1 LARLLVSGSVLAAFP
16 LTTTRLA
23 LQSISREGIAM
34 PQSRW
39 PHAYNIDRLD
49 QRDPAWLDEVYRVF
63 LEPM

>member
-1 LARLLVSGSVLAAFP
+1 
-16 LTTTRLA
+16 
-23 LQSISREGIAM
+23 M

-39 PHAYNIDRLD
+39 LHAYDIDRLD